1 MNKNNNALYKVLQ
14 DYHRKR
20 ITLEELNRICSDP
33 EQITELT
40 EQGALVPV
48 KKSGTN
54 GNMKTPLFLRYTIC
68 IEKQIAE
75 LEYECRQLSRQIETE
90 RKEERRL
97 AGLIAECDDIIGQDR
112 DKLGLD

>member
-54 GNMKTPLFLRYTIC
+54 GNMKTPLFCVILFALR
-68 IEKQIAE
+68 
-75 LEYECRQLSRQIETE
+75 SRSRNWNTNADSFPG
-90 RKEERRL
+90 R
-97 AGLIAECDDIIGQDR
+97 
-112 DKLGLD
+112 